1 MDADCAMPQVHDKW
15 VKIPR
20 YISERLKGLHVFLIS
35 VGFLFLLFCLA
46 FEEERGMASSIRRN
60 TLVLDETLDNRDQR
74 KKAF

>member
-1 MDADCAMPQVHDKW
+1 M
-15 VKIPR
+15 
-20 YISERLKGLHVFLIS
+20 FLIS

-46 FEEERGMASSIRRN
+46 FEGERGMASSIRRN

>member
-1 MDADCAMPQVHDKW
+1 M
-15 VKIPR
+15 
-20 YISERLKGLHVFLIS
+20 FLIS